1 MKMKNGYNYDAI
13 SNTVT
18 ISASFAKKASK
29 VGSEEYEIML
39 KLRKDNPNL
48 KVMKEEKT
56 GNAQLTYKKME
67 EFIGMHRNKDELL
80 KAFKGAKTLSKFH
93 SMPYTFVKNWFTK
106 TFPYF
111 EGGNYMTDADGYI
124 VETPA
129 EKKEESSESESQK
142 APHAETSSTAEITNS
157 EKAA

>member
-1 MKMKNGYNYDAI
+1 MKNGYNYDAI

-18 ISASFAKKASK
+18 ISSTFAKKASQ

-39 KLRKDNPNL
+39 KLRKDYPNL

-67 EFIGMHRNKDELL
+67 EFIKLHRNNDELL
-80 KAFKGAKTLSKFH
+80 KAFKGARTLSKFH
-93 SMPYTFVKNWFTK
+93 SMPYTFVKSWFAK

-111 EGGNYMTDADGYI
+111 EGGNYTTDADGYI

-129 EKKEESSESESQK
+129 EKKEKSPDAEPQEAA
-142 APHAETSSTAEITNS
+142 APELSVVKDIA
-157 EKAA
+157 

>member
-1 MKMKNGYNYDAI
+1 
-13 SNTVT
+13 
-18 ISASFAKKASK
+18 
-29 VGSEEYEIML
+29 
-39 KLRKDNPNL
+39 
-48 KVMKEEKT
+48 MKEEKT
-56 GNAQLTYKKME
+56 GKAQVTYKMME
-67 EFIGMHRNKDELL
+67 DFIKLHRDSDALL
-80 KAFKGAKTLSKFH
+80 HAFKGAKTLSKFH

-142 APHAETSSTAEITNS
+142 APQAETSSTAEITNS
-157 EKAA
+157 EKTA